1 MEEQERNTVSTMV
14 AEQTVDYHNTPEEMV
29 MEMEDEFNAMVAN
42 GEVLIDSTPEPAVQ
56 TAPII
61 ESPVYKISTFL
72 DMLSRGYTRT
82 TKEKAYDASIGT
94 IQDHFNLS
102 KEDMKVIFSHP
113 SLKGKKTK
121 QVRKSTPLFTLID
134 DTVTETVVEEN
145 YNNN

>member
-1 MEEQERNTVSTMV
+1 MEEQERNTISAMV
-14 AEQTVDYHNTPEEMV
+14 TEQTVNYHNTTEEMV
-29 MEMEDEFNAMVAN
+29 AEDEFNAMVAN
-42 GEVLIDSTPEPAVQ
+42 GEVLIDSTPEPV
-56 TAPII
+56 APII

-102 KEDMKVIFSHP
+102 KEDMKIIFSHP

>member
-1 MEEQERNTVSTMV
+1 MEEQERNTISAMV
-14 AEQTVDYHNTPEEMV
+14 AEQTVNYHNTPEEMV
-29 MEMEDEFNAMVAN
+29 AEDEFNEMVAN

-56 TAPII
+56 TTPII

-102 KEDMKVIFSHP
+102 KEDMKIIFSHP